1 MNHPTPAQWDR
12 AMAVLVAIRNEMA
25 YGYRPFSTDSYL
37 PPHVVDALDSLIE
50 DLRPS
55 NEILQLGERLRTD
68 SSERGVA

>member
-1 MNHPTPAQWDR
+1 
-12 AMAVLVAIRNEMA
+12 MAVLVAIRNEMA

-37 PPHVVDALDSLIE
+37 PPHVVDALDSLID

-55 NEILQLGERLRTD
+55 NEILRLGERLRTD